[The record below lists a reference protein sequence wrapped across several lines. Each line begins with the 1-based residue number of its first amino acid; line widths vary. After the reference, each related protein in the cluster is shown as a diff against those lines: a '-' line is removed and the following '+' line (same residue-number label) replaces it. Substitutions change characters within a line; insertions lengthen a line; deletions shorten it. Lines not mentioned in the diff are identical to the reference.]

1 MKIISCGGQLG
12 SGKDTVADHL
22 ANRLNCMLPEDHWK
36 RVGFAH
42 AVKQVFMDS
51 FQVDWEFIEKW
62 KRKDEVPE
70 KFNLPIRKCLQFI
83 GDGFR
88 QIQSDIWID
97 MAFRKDENK
106 IISDVRYYNE
116 AKAVH
121 DHGGLNI
128 LIWRKGWENDD
139 PNPSEA
145 QIKTTVD
152 WFLKEDI
159 QGYVEDFQL
168 PEETETIKPNL
179 FDIFLRNDG
188 TQDELLEKVDKL
200 VVPFV
205 ISHFGQN

>member
-1 MKIISCGGQLG
+1 MKVISCGGQLG

-22 ANRLNCMLPEDHWK
+22 AKRLNAMSSGEVWN

-42 AVKQVFMDS
+42 AVKQVFMDT
-51 FQVDWEFIEKW
+51 FQVDWDFIETW
-62 KRKDEVPE
+62 KRKDEVP
-70 KFNLPIRKCLQFI
+70 KGFNLPIRKSLQFI

-88 QIQSDIWID
+88 QIQSDIWIN

-121 DHGGLNI
+121 DHRGVNI

-139 PNPSEA
+139 PNPSES

-159 QGYVEDFQL
+159 QGIIEDFGV
-168 PEETETIKPNL
+168 PEDTDTVKPNL
-179 FDIFLRNDG
+179 FDIFLRNNG
-188 TQDELLEKVDKL
+188 TQEELFEKVDHL
-200 VVPFV
+200 VPYI
-205 ISHFGQN
+205 ISRF